1 MTTID
6 YFEIF
11 YWLVSLLILGVTV
24 YWIKTSPVKAVEI
37 GRKLDNEQNKYN
49 AKRDLFL
56 TLFSLRGNPT
66 HYDFVSG
73 LNQIDIVFQ
82 DDQKVLTAW
91 TNLYNS
97 LNQNNQ
103 VNQLETWERLRTD
116 LLSEMA
122 QVLGYNSLKQTDI
135 QKHYAPQAHLI
146 WQTDNQSFHQSA
158 KEYYQS
164 GSVMHNY
171 VIKSFQDQLKTG
183 NDEKDLSDNQ
193 AENGI

>member
-1 MTTID
+1 MTTKD

-56 TLFSLRGNPT
+56 TLFSLRGSPT
-66 HYDFVSG
+66 HYDFVNG

-82 DDQKVLTAW
+82 DDHKVLTAW
-91 TNLYNS
+91 ANLYNS

-103 VNQLETWERLRTD
+103 VNQNGTWELLRTD

-122 QVLGYNSLKQTDI
+122 QTLGYNSLKQTDI
-135 QKHYAPQAHLI
+135 QKYYSPQAHAT
-146 WQTDNQSFHQSA
+146 WQSDNQSFQQAA
-158 KEYYQS
+158 KDFYQS
-164 GSVMHNY
+164 GSVMHNF
-171 VIKSFQDQLKTG
+171 VIQSFQ
-183 NDEKDLSDNQ
+183 NQ
-193 AENGI
+193 QPLNNEGVAETTENGI